1 MAPQLY
7 SGSAWRRESGS
18 DTTAPERQHAARR
31 LADTRSLFTQYIHEW
46 HEMLRTPGSGL
57 GGDGPYCSSLVTPL
71 ITTAPHPVP
80 PFPPLSHP
88 ISVQVP
94 HTQNRYPLSRGPA
107 ETEAEHRFY
116 PGRTDMGWAEGW
128 GREWGGRENLLSHF
142 HSLSKQEFQ
151 AGPI

>member
-1 MAPQLY
+1 
-7 SGSAWRRESGS
+7 
-18 DTTAPERQHAARR
+18 
-31 LADTRSLFTQYIHEW
+31 
-46 HEMLRTPGSGL
+46 MLRTPGSGL

-128 GREWGGRENLLSHF
+128 GREWGGRENLHSHF